1 MKISGMIKVSIFAL
15 NYDTSANS
23 AIEVSLV
30 QQIVLVKFISIKK
43 IYCLG
48 PHVFST
54 LSTIELPGACAIK
67 LFGHN

>member
-1 MKISGMIKVSIFAL
+1 MKISGMLKVSIFAL

-23 AIEVSLV
+23 ATEVSLV
-30 QQIVLVKFISIKK
+30 HMELQHVLVNFNSIKK

-54 LSTIELPGACAIK
+54 LSTIELPGAV
-67 LFGHN
+67 L